1 MDKAGSVPP
10 SPLLHPVIAPVAVA
24 LGLAAM
30 LQTGRLAPALGLRPT
45 LIACE
50 LALGLPALA
59 LLVVPA
65 LRGAMGARAVGGLT
79 LLAAAVSG
87 GALWAAS
94 LGLLELQY
102 TLWTPPPGYLQQFMG
117 LHEAL
122 RPHGPFDLAF
132 SVAAI
137 ALAPAVFEELLFRGL
152 ALAALSSAVSRGS
165 AVVLSSALFAII
177 HLDFSG
183 SGPTLYRV
191 PFAMAVG
198 VGFALLRL
206 RTGSLLPSMLAHA
219 VVNTTTFLA
228 ALQEQ
233 PTGPL
238 PDPRPALGA
247 ALLLGGLAVFVA
259 VFRHLPRAEDG
270 AGNPARLETTPGR

>member
-1 MDKAGSVPP
+1 MGKAGSVPP

-24 LGLAAM
+24 LGLASM
-30 LQTGRLAPALGLRPT
+30 LQAGRLAPVLGLRPT
-45 LIACE
+45 LITCE
-50 LALGLPALA
+50 AALGLPAV
-59 LLVVPA
+59 LLFAVPEV
-65 LRGAMGARAVGGLT
+65 RRAMGARGIGSLT
-79 LLAAAVSG
+79 ALCALLSG
-87 GALWAAS
+87 AALWATS

-102 TLWTPPPGYLQQFMG
+102 ALWTPPPGYLQQFQG

-122 RPHGPFDLAF
+122 RPHGPLDFAF

-137 ALAPAVFEELLFRGL
+137 ALAPALFEELLFRGL
-152 ALAALSSAVSRGS
+152 ALAALLRALDTTNAV
-165 AVVLSSALFAII
+165 LISSALFAVI

-206 RTGSLLPSMLAHA
+206 RTGSLLPSMLAHT
-219 VVNTTTFLA
+219 VVNATTFVA

-233 PTGPL
+233 PMGPL
-238 PDPRPALGA
+238 PDPRPGFGA
-247 ALLLGGLAVFVA
+247 ALLVGGAAAFVLVFT
-259 VFRHLPRAEDG
+259 RTPRAAAD
-270 AGNPARLETTPGR
+270 AAKPARLESTSTR

>member
-1 MDKAGSVPP
+1 MDNDGSDSPT
-10 SPLLHPVIAPVAVA
+10 PLLHPLMAPAAVA
-24 LGLAAM
+24 LGVAAM
-30 LQTGRLAPALGLRPT
+30 VEAGRLAPVLGLRLT

-50 LALGLPALA
+50 CALGLPAL
-59 LLVVPA
+59 LLFAQPEV
-65 LRGAMGARAVGGLT
+65 RRAMGARGVRAVTALC
-79 LLAAAVSG
+79 AVLSG
-87 GALWAAS
+87 SALWAAS

-102 TLWTPPPGYLQQFMG
+102 AVWTPPPGYLQQFQG

-122 RPHGPFDLAF
+122 RPHGPLDFAF

-137 ALAPAVFEELLFRGL
+137 ALAPAVFEELLFRGV
-152 ALAALSSAVSRGS
+152 ALAALLRALATPAAVIG
-165 AVVLSSALFAII
+165 SSALFAII

-219 VVNTTTFLA
+219 VVNATTFVA

-238 PDPRPALGA
+238 PDPRPGFGA
-247 ALLLGGLAVFVA
+247 ALLLGGAAAFVLVFT
-259 VFRHLPRAEDG
+259 RTPRAAAG
-270 AGNPARLETTPGR
+270 AAKPARLASTPTR